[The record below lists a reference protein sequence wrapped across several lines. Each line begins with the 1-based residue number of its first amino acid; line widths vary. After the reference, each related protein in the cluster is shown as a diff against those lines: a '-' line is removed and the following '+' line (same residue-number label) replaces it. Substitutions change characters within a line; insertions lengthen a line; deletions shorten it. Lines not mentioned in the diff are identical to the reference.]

1 MLLIQVENNIPVGR
15 PVTVQNFKL
24 LNPKVSF
31 PKALTPDAVEPYGF
45 GVYRKSSKPDLSL
58 YEKAIEAA
66 PQKAS
71 DGVWEQVWQVVTMT
85 DAEASERDDKE
96 ANIVRSRRDGLLQE
110 TDWIVIKSYERGQ
123 NIPAEWELYRQ
134 ALRDITAQAGFP
146 YEVTWPTK
154 P

>member
-1 MLLIQVENNIPVGR
+1 MHL
-15 PVTVQNFKL
+15 KL
-24 LNPKVSF
+24 TNGTPAKYTLGQLRRDNPQTSF
-31 PKALTPDAVEPYGF
+31 PKHIPDDLLASYDVYPYTRPIAPEYDGLTH
-45 GVYRKSSKPDLSL
+45 RLT
-58 YEKAIEAA
+58 
-66 PQKAS
+66 
-71 DGVWEQVWQVVTMT
+71 DGVFEQVDGAWSLPYVVEQQPLEQ
-85 DAEASERDDKE
+85 AER
-96 ANIVRSRRDGLLQE
+96 NIRSRRDGLLQE

>member
-1 MLLIQVENNIPVGR
+1 MQKIIDGVLVDLTQGEVDARLAEEVEFDVGR
-15 PVTVQNFKL
+15 
-24 LNPKVSF
+24 S
-31 PKALTPDAVEPYGF
+31 D
-45 GVYRKSSKPDLSL
+45 R
-58 YEKAIEAA
+58 EAA
-66 PQKAS
+66 K
-71 DGVWEQVWQVVTMT
+71 
-85 DAEASERDDKE
+85 
-96 ANIVRSRRDGLLQE
+96 IRSRRDGLLQE